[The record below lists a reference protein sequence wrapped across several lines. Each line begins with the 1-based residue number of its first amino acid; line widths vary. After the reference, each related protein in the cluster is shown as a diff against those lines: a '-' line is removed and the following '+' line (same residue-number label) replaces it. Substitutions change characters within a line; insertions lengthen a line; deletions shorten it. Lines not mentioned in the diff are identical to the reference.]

1 MIAIYARVSTE
12 DQAKHGY
19 SLDDQIRECR
29 KKARTDQIK
38 KYIDEGI
45 SGEVL
50 NRPQLTKLIN
60 DIKDGLITKVI
71 CLDPDRL
78 SRKLNNQ
85 LIIAEEIEKRAEL
98 LFVNGEYAKTPEGIL
113 FFQMRGAI
121 SEFEKAKITE
131 RMSRGRRE
139 KALQGKVVRDCQ
151 IYGYDYDRQ
160 TRQFTIN
167 EMEAKIV
174 RLIFDLF
181 TGKTNSVNG
190 INGIAHYLTSLG
202 IATKKICGVWHR
214 QVVRQILANKA
225 YIGDF
230 YHNRWNTE
238 GMLVNKFKDPED
250 RIPLRE
256 RPKDEWILVP
266 CPAIIDEE
274 VFLYVQ
280 KLLDESRRRWS
291 GISKNQY
298 LLSGLIRCGECGNTM
313 TGRKSQ
319 NWGQE
324 VFEYSDIKNTSGA
337 KFKGCGKRIKT
348 LELDELVWN
357 TVLASINN
365 PDEIAANSLSDETP
379 SLEEIEIS
387 LKNERLEV
395 IRLNRQKLFK
405 ILMDNDDLLGIT
417 GEQELRDKLRHIKE
431 EEAQLA
437 NQIVLLEEQM
447 TSEDQSSL
455 QPDLL
460 QQAAEYYFSKTG
472 EISFEDKKHLIRY
485 VVKEVRIYKDEVKI
499 FWF

>member
-151 IYGYDYDRQ
+151 IYGYDYDTQ

-167 EMEAKIV
+167 EIEAKIV
-174 RLIFDLF
+174 RLIFELF

-202 IATKKICGVWHR
+202 IATKK
-214 QVVRQILANKA
+214 
-225 YIGDF
+225 
-230 YHNRWNTE
+230 
-238 GMLVNKFKDPED
+238 
-250 RIPLRE
+250 
-256 RPKDEWILVP
+256 
-266 CPAIIDEE
+266 
-274 VFLYVQ
+274 
-280 KLLDESRRRWS
+280 
-291 GISKNQY
+291 
-298 LLSGLIRCGECGNTM
+298 
-313 TGRKSQ
+313 
-319 NWGQE
+319 
-324 VFEYSDIKNTSGA
+324 
-337 KFKGCGKRIKT
+337 
-348 LELDELVWN
+348 
-357 TVLASINN
+357 
-365 PDEIAANSLSDETP
+365 
-379 SLEEIEIS
+379 
-387 LKNERLEV
+387 
-395 IRLNRQKLFK
+395 
-405 ILMDNDDLLGIT
+405 
-417 GEQELRDKLRHIKE
+417 KLRRM
-431 EEAQLA
+431 AQTGCPP
-437 NQIVLLEEQM
+437 NPRQ
-447 TSEDQSSL
+447 QSV
-455 QPDLL
+455 
-460 QQAAEYYFSKTG
+460 Y
-472 EISFEDKKHLIRY
+472 R
-485 VVKEVRIYKDEVKI
+485 
-499 FWF
+499 

>member
-12 DQAKHGY
+12 DQVKHGY

-29 KKARTDQIK
+29 KKARTDQII

-60 DIKDGLITKVI
+60 DVKDGLITKVI

-85 LIIAEEIEKRAEL
+85 LIIAEEIERRAEL

-167 EMEAKIV
+167 EIEAKIV
-174 RLIFDLF
+174 RLIFELF

-202 IATKKICGVWHR
+202 IATKKNCGVWHR

-238 GMLVNKFKDPED
+238 GMLVNKYKDPED

-256 RPKDEWILVP
+256 RPKDEWILVS
-266 CPAIIDEE
+266 CPAIIDEK

-313 TGRKSQ
+313 TGRKSC
-319 NWGQE
+319 NWGRD

-337 KFKGCGKRIKT
+337 KFKGCGKRVKT
-348 LELDELVWN
+348 VELDELVWK
-357 TVLASINN
+357 TVLTSINN
-365 PDEIAANSLSDETP
+365 PDEIAANNLSAETP
-379 SLEEIEIS
+379 SFEEVEIS
-387 LKNERLEV
+387 LKNERLEA
-395 IRLNRQKLFK
+395 IRLNRQKLLT
-405 ILMDNDDLLGIT
+405 ILMDNYDLLGIT
-417 GEQELRDKLRHIKE
+417 GEQELLGKLRKIKE
-431 EEAQLA
+431 EEAQLVK
-437 NQIVLLEEQM
+437 QITLLEEQT
-447 TSEDQSSL
+447 TSEEQSSL
-455 QPDLL
+455 KPNLL
-460 QQAAEYYFSKTG
+460 QEAAEYYFSKTV
-472 EISFEDKKHLIRY
+472 EISFEDKQHLIRY
-485 VVKEVRIYKDEVKI
+485 VVKEVRIYKDEVKV
-499 FWF
+499 FGF